1 MSKEKHMKI
10 VVENLIKNLE
20 KRHMEGHYFRTKDEL
35 LSYLDNELKSG
46 EKITSGGSVTLKDL
60 GVIDYLN
67 NREDVNYLDRASA
80 KNRDEVVGIM
90 KEAFTSNSFFFSTN
104 AITRD
109 GVLVNIDGNGN
120 RLAALVFGPDKVYVV
135 CGTNKICDDVDSAYN
150 RVKNIASPPNCIR
163 LEKKTPCATT
173 GKCEN
178 CLSPDCICNQIV
190 FTRNSREV
198 GRIKVLIVDG
208 EWGY

>member
-90 KEAFTSNSFFFSTN
+90 KEAFTSDSFFFSTN

-163 LEKKTPCATT
+163 LEKNTPCAKT

>member
-20 KRHMEGHYFRTKDEL
+20 KRHMEGHYFKTKDEL

-90 KEAFTSNSFFFSTN
+90 KEAFTSDSFFFSTN

-163 LEKKTPCATT
+163 LEKNTPCAKT

>member
-1 MSKEKHMKI
+1 MPKEKHMEI
-10 VVENLIKNLE
+10 VVNNLIENLN

-35 LSYLDNELKSG
+35 LDYLNNELQSG
-46 EKITSGGSVTLKDL
+46 EKIASGGSETLKEL
-60 GVIDYLN
+60 GVISYIN
-67 NREDVNYLDRASA
+67 NRNDLHYLDRNKAA
-80 KNRDEVVGIM
+80 DREGVLELM
-90 KEAFTSNSFFFSTN
+90 REAFTCDSYFLSTN
-104 AITRD
+104 AISRD

-120 RLAALVFGPDKVYVV
+120 RLAALIFGPKKVYVV
-135 CGTNKICDDVDSAYN
+135 CGTNKICDDVDIAYA

-163 LEKKTPCATT
+163 LDKNTPCAKT

-190 FTRNSREV
+190 FTRNSREE

>member
-1 MSKEKHMKI
+1 MSKEKHMEI

-20 KRHMEGHYFRTKDEL
+20 KRHMEGYYFRAKDEL
-35 LSYLDNELKSG
+35 LSYLDGELKSG
-46 EKITSGGSVTLKDL
+46 EKITSGGSVTMKEL

-80 KNRDEVVGIM
+80 NNRDEVVGIM
-90 KEAFTSNSFFFSTN
+90 KEAFTSDSFFMSTN

-135 CGTNKICDDVDSAYN
+135 CGTNKICDDVDSAYQ

-163 LEKKTPCATT
+163 LEKKTPCAKT

-198 GRIKVLIVDG
+198 GRIKVLIVEG